1 MLKYGET
8 EELLVK
14 NIDERGYMTIK
25 EIQEITGIQRPDL
38 SSALVALVLTNVL
51 KIEPRDGED
60 LFLSKQHT

>member
-38 SSALVALVLTNVL
+38 SSALVGLVLTNVL